1 MFVFDRH
8 AAVEKKRGKFSNTHA
23 TAERGSQNTHATA
36 ERGSQNTHATA
47 ERGSQN
53 AMRHETHNGTLK
65 NVEVYYAPRCFI
77 LAPIIFLLNAKFRGN
92 TEELHA

>member
-8 AAVEKKRGKFSNTHA
+8 AAVEKKRGKFS
-23 TAERGSQNTHATA
+23 NTHATA